1 MASKTSL
8 LVAVVVVV
16 VAVLVGAVGY
26 YLLMP
31 TAPTTTTTPKPTPT
45 TTPSPTTPATTPKPT
60 TSPTTTPTPTTTPI
74 TKLTLRWGT
83 ASVGSA
89 GYTALALIADV
100 ISKYMPELEISVMP
114 TAGAVASIKSYANG
128 DLEGC
133 YASTPSFTELYTG
146 TGRFAG
152 FTAKRM
158 PVQTFWAYPLE
169 ITIAIH
175 QKNLGKFKCWSDL
188 KGLKIFTGPS
198 GWDVGV
204 ALRAALDA
212 LNITYE
218 QVELDWK
225 MVADALSRDTIV
237 ATIMYTTAVYG
248 LPDWA
253 REAELSVPLAIL
265 NPCPG
270 ELEVLKAKA
279 PQLGIFDVVE
289 NYVSPKEV
297 FSTDVKLTSGD
308 KISAVR
314 FYYGFHV
321 GTEIPEDVVYRMLKV
336 LEEHARELAELNPM
350 FRLLADDFVGMQV
363 RGIES
368 NPTVPVHPGLAKF
381 LKEKGVWRSEW
392 KVAS

>member
-1 MASKTSL
+1 MVSRARL
-8 LVAVVVVV
+8 VVAVVVVL
-16 VAVLVGAVGY
+16 VAALVGAVAY
-26 YLLMP
+26 YLSVPTTP
-31 TAPTTTTTPKPTPT
+31 TA
-45 TTPSPTTPATTPKPT
+45 TPSPTSPAAQA
-60 TSPTTTPTPTTTPI
+60 TPTPTPTAPP
-74 TKLTLRWGT
+74 TKLMLRWGT

-89 GYTALALIADV
+89 GYAALALIADV
-100 ISKYMPELEISVMP
+100 ISRYMPELEITVMP

-128 DLEGC
+128 ELDGC

-146 TGRFAG
+146 TGRFTG
-152 FTAKRM
+152 FTARRM

-175 QKNLGKFKCWSDL
+175 QKNLGKFRCWSDL
-188 KGLKIFTGPS
+188 RGQRVFTGPS

-204 ALRAALDA
+204 ALRAALAA

-218 QVELDWK
+218 HVELDWK
-225 MVADALSRDTIV
+225 MVADALNRDTIV
-237 ATIMYTTAVYG
+237 ATIIYTTAVYG

-253 REAELSVPLAIL
+253 REVELSVPLAIL

-279 PQLGIFDVVE
+279 PQLGIFEVVE
-289 NYVSPKEV
+289 NYVSPREV

-308 KISAVR
+308 RISGVR

-321 GTEIPEDVVYRMLKV
+321 GTEVPEDVVYRMLKV
-336 LEEHARELAELNPM
+336 LEEHAKELANLNPM
-350 FRLLADDFVGMQV
+350 FRLLAEDFVGIQV

-368 NPTVPVHPGLAKF
+368 NPLVPIHPGLARF